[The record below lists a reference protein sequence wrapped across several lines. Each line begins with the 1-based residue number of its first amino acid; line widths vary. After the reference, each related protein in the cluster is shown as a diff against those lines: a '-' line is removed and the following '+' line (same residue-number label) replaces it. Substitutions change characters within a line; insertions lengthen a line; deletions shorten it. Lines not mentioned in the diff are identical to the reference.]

1 MNAALP
7 LFPESLM
14 TASLASSSPAH
25 RGFRPWVRRLWV
37 LTGHTF
43 TQLVRMK
50 VFYFLLVFSLI
61 MFVAGFVQS
70 SITPDAEL
78 KLVKDTSFGVM
89 QIFGA
94 LFGIVGMALLL
105 PKDIEDRTLYTIL
118 SKPVRRYEYLL
129 GKYFGVLAVLAVS
142 LVIMHVMA
150 CGVLHVK
157 YSVLVA
163 DEMQGLEEALAK
175 GKLNAESFELAKEE
189 ALGKASLQ
197 GIRPDLH
204 MAVVAIFLKA
214 AVITAVAMAVSTFAG
229 STIFTLLATL
239 SIYVIGHLQAT
250 ARESFLAP
258 PRQPHMQQ
266 VQAGE
271 AAPPAPAGSVPLRL
285 ATGIVAVIFPDFQ
298 VYNVVDAV
306 VEGKTLTWK
315 AIGKMG
321 ALSALYL
328 AIYLGAAIFLFAEKE
343 L

>member
-1 MNAALP
+1 M
-7 LFPESLM
+7 S
-14 TASLASSSPAH
+14 ASLVSASPAH
-25 RGFRPWVRRLWV
+25 RGFRPWVRRLGV
-37 LTGHTF
+37 LAGHTF

-61 MFVAGFVQS
+61 LFVAGFVLS
-70 SITPDAEL
+70 SVSPDAEL

-89 QIFGA
+89 QIFSA

-129 GKYFGVLAVLAVS
+129 GKYLGVLAVLGVS

-157 YSVLVA
+157 YTVA
-163 DEMQGLEEALAK
+163 LSDEMQGLEEALEK
-175 GKLNAESFELAKEE
+175 GKLDAASFAMAKEE
-189 ALGKASLQ
+189 AVEKLSLQ

-258 PRQPHMQQ
+258 PRAPQ
-266 VQAGE
+266 VQVGE
-271 AAPPAPAGSVPLRL
+271 AAVAAPAASVPLRL
-285 ATGIVAVIFPDFQ
+285 ATGIVAVVFPDFQ
-298 VYNVVDAV
+298 VFNVVDAV
-306 VEGKTLTWK
+306 VEGKTLTWG